1 MTILQEN
8 THEKLGKP
16 PSFIFYLQFCSTIT
30 ILRKISNMSSPFQP
44 ILKTLAILQV
54 KQDLLIEKGQE
65 KPSHHLPCSCR
76 VAMEILTVVLCQGS
90 LHWILTFRENCLVWQ
105 KGGSDFGYMATL
117 IFSLTSTD
125 STFRLQSE
133 SFFQWL
139 LFSA

>member
-30 ILRKISNMSSPFQP
+30 ILRKISNVIPFSTNFENTCNFTGKTRSIDWKRAGKAFTSP
-44 ILKTLAILQV
+44 TL
-54 KQDLLIEKGQE
+54 LLSCCHGNPNCRFMPRISALNIDISRE
-65 KPSHHLPCSCR
+65 LPC
-76 VAMEILTVVLCQGS
+76 VAE
-90 LHWILTFRENCLVWQ
+90 
-105 KGGSDFGYMATL
+105 GGSDFGYMATL

-125 STFRLQSE
+125 STFRLLSE
-133 SFFQWL
+133 SFCQWL

>member
-1 MTILQEN
+1 
-8 THEKLGKP
+8 
-16 PSFIFYLQFCSTIT
+16 
-30 ILRKISNMSSPFQP
+30 MSSPFQP

-76 VAMEILTVVLCQGS
+76 VAMEILTVVLCHGS

-125 STFRLQSE
+125 STFRLLSE
-133 SFFQWL
+133 SFCQLPVIFCVDRRFCFFL
-139 LFSA
+139 LSWPPINYNLIQFDSYPLNLANVRQQ